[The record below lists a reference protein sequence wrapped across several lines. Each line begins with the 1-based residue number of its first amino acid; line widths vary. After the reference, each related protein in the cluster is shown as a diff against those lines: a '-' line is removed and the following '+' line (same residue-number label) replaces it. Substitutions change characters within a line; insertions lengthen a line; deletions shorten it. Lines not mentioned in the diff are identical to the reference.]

1 MPARLLLAIL
11 LLPLAAAADD
21 NPLQFG
27 GHTKFRYVGQT
38 YPANS
43 FFRDVVGATSHDA
56 AADLRLNLQGNS
68 GRWTGSAAYQLVGL
82 RADTLPLTGVPNDD
96 RRRLDLSSVIT
107 ENGRNA
113 LLHRLDRLWVGYTSE
128 KVVLRLGRQ
137 ALSWGNGLFY
147 APMDLVNPFDPAA
160 IDTEYKSGDDM
171 FYAQFLQANGNDL
184 QGAWVARRDRL
195 TGDTGTDVATVAV
208 KYHGFAGEAEYD
220 LLVARSYGDTVV
232 GVGYSRALGGAVWGS
247 DLVITDIERNTR
259 AQLSTNL
266 TYSWTWG
273 GRNVSGAFEYH
284 FNGFGQSSGRYDPT
298 SLAGNPDLVSRRAR
312 GELFTLGRHYLAG
325 SLTIEMTPLWLL
337 TPTLLANVGDPSGLL
352 QLVTSYSLSDEMS
365 LLASVNLPLGPSGT
379 EFGGIES
386 GRPDRY
392 LSVGPGLFAQFAW
405 YF

>member
-1 MPARLLLAIL
+1 MPPRLALVLL

-21 NPLQFG
+21 DPLQFG
-27 GHTKFRYVGQT
+27 GHTKLRYVGQA
-38 YPANS
+38 YPS
-43 FFRDVVGATSHDA
+43 DSLFRDVVGETSHDA
-56 AADLRLNLQGNS
+56 AADLRLNLEGGA
-68 GRWTGSAAYQLVGL
+68 GRWTGNLAYQLVGL

-96 RRRLDLSSVIT
+96 RRLLDLSSVIT

-171 FYAQFLQANGNDL
+171 LYAQYLQDNGNDL
-184 QGAWVARRDRL
+184 QGAWVARRDGL
-195 TGDTGTDVATVAV
+195 TGDTGSDVATVAV
-208 KYHGFAGEAEYD
+208 KYHGFAGEVEYD
-220 LLVARSYGDTVV
+220 LLVARSYGDTVL
-232 GVGYSRALGGAVWGS
+232 GVGYSRSIGGAVWGT
-247 DLVITDIERNTR
+247 DLVVTETDRNTR
-259 AQLSTNL
+259 VQLSTNL

-273 GRNVSGAFEYH
+273 GRNVSGAVEYH
-284 FNGFGQSSGRYDPT
+284 FNGFGQSGGRYDPA
-298 SLAGNPDLVSRRAR
+298 SLAGNPDLVLRRAR

-325 SLTIEMTPLWLL
+325 SLTIEMSPLWLL
-337 TPTLLANVGDPSGLL
+337 TPTLLANAEDPSALF

-365 LLASVNLPLGPSGT
+365 LLASVNLPLGSSGS

-386 GRPDRY
+386 GLPDRY
-392 LSVGPGLFAQFAW
+392 LSVGPGVFAQFAW